1 MLNINNQNPFEVK
14 FKWSIERAKSLPNYP
29 KIEKIAQSWIC
40 DNRGSGLDAI
50 MANQRMQKCIDLDEQ
65 SFIEALRNI

>member
-14 FKWSIERAKSLPNYP
+14 FKNTIERAKSLPNYP
-29 KIEKIAQSWIC
+29 KIEKMAQSWVY

-50 MANQRMQKCIDLDEQ
+50 IANQRMQQCIELGER
-65 SFIEALRNI
+65 IVEALRII